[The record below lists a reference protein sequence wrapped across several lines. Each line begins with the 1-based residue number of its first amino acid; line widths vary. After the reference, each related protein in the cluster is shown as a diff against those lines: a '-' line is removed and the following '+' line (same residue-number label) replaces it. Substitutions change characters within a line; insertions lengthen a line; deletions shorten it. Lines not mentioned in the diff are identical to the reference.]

1 MASTD
6 SQSPGHFPMTSQSS
20 TDDGEVFEDNDGYT
34 RRRSSSVF
42 LERTH
47 SFRDGLRLKFE
58 RSRVVSEAKSQGE
71 EMMRRYLRQ
80 EIERAGFPVPRPAM
94 VSVDSRQST
103 SGAEEDTQSQLAD
116 ASLLAIDVEPLT
128 RQLVHLIK
136 KYVYVSKGEME
147 RLWQK
152 AALEIQREDSPRT
165 SSEFAKEIR
174 SSLFK
179 NGITMKRIVVL
190 IIFCRDLTVANLK
203 QGRKERAA
211 DIVSWSV
218 SFIGKWVSDWV
229 APNGGW
235 AKVLA
240 PPECQTN
247 RLLYT
252 AATVLILTCAA
263 VGLGVLFQ
271 NKRLQ

>member
-1 MASTD
+1 MIEDQASKLTMSRVPRTVEFGFGTIQLTFRD
-6 SQSPGHFPMTSQSS
+6 YFGTIRKQSPSWRNSIQ
-20 TDDGEVFEDNDGYT
+20 
-34 RRRSSSVF
+34 RKILRS
-42 LERTH
+42 
-47 SFRDGLRLKFE
+47 
-58 RSRVVSEAKSQGE
+58 
-71 EMMRRYLRQ
+71 
-80 EIERAGFPVPRPAM
+80 
-94 VSVDSRQST
+94 
-103 SGAEEDTQSQLAD
+103 AD